1 MPGGDMRIEDHGP
14 APQSFDI
21 ERAAIENHHYRS
33 VAWSGR
39 HLQVT
44 LMSIP
49 VGGEIGLESHPDTDQ
64 FLRLETG
71 EGRVLMGPAKDQMTF
86 DEKVSDGWCVLAP
99 AGSWHNIINIGGDPL
114 QLYTIYSPPHHAPGR
129 VQATAAIAS
138 SDPEDSPADW
148 SVQSGH
154 APDEHG

>member
-1 MPGGDMRIEDHGP
+1 MPSEDMRIEDTGP

-21 ERAAIENHHYRS
+21 ERSAIENNDYRA

-49 VGGEIGLESHPDTDQ
+49 IGGEIGLESHPDTDQ
-64 FLRLETG
+64 FIRLETG

-99 AGSWHNIINIGGDPL
+99 AGTWHNIINIGPTPM
-114 QLYTIYSPPHHAPGR
+114 QLYTIYAPAHHAPGK

-138 SDPEDSPADW
+138 ADTDDAPADW
-148 SVQSGH
+148 SEQSDH
-154 APDEHG
+154 APDQHA

>member
-1 MPGGDMRIEDHGP
+1 MSSGELRIEDLGP

-21 ERAAIENHHYRS
+21 ERAAIGNQHYRA

-44 LMSIP
+44 LMSTA
-49 VGGEIGLESHPDTDQ
+49 VGGEIDLESHLDTDQ
-64 FLRLETG
+64 FLCLETG
-71 EGRVLMGPAKDQMTF
+71 EGRVQIGPAKNQLTF

-99 AGSWHNIINIGGDPL
+99 AGSWHNIINIGSMPL
-114 QLYTIYSPPHHAPGR
+114 ELYAIYAPAHHAPGK

-138 SDPEDSPADW
+138 ADTNDAPADC
-148 SVQSGH
+148 SVQTEH
-154 APDEHG
+154 APDQHG

>member
-1 MPGGDMRIEDHGP
+1 MPSGDKRLEDVGP
-14 APQSFDI
+14 APHSFDI
-21 ERAAIENHHYRS
+21 ERAAIENPHYRS

-49 VGGEIGLESHPDTDQ
+49 VGGAIGLEVHPDTDQ

-71 EGRVLMGPAKDQMTF
+71 EGRVQMGAAKDQLSL
-86 DEKVSDGWCVLAP
+86 DEEVSDGWCVLAP
-99 AGSWHNIINIGGDPL
+99 AGSWHNITNIGSTPL
-114 QLYTIYSPPHHAPGR
+114 QLYAIYAPAHHAPGK

-138 SDPEDSPADW
+138 ADVNDAPAQW

-154 APDEHG
+154 APDQQG